1 MVHEVQHFTGLLA
14 DVSKKE
20 ELKSQ
25 SKDFLSHVLTTRQ
38 ICDLELLLNGGF
50 SPLKGYLNKVD
61 YESVLHTQRLADGS
75 LWPIPITLDIPEVL
89 AIQLKPGMSLSLRD
103 REGVMLAV
111 LDIED
116 IWLAEKEKEAELV
129 YGTQDTK
136 HWGVHYL
143 LNDTEK
149 WYVGGKIQ
157 GIQLP
162 LHYDFKKFRHTPN
175 ELKNIFQQNG
185 WDKVVAF
192 QTRNPLHRAHFELT
206 KQAAQEVGGALLLH
220 PVVGQSKAGDI
231 DHFTRVRC
239 YQHIM
244 EHYPQNQALLS
255 LLPLSMR
262 MGGPREALWH
272 ALIRKNY
279 GCTHMIIGRDHAGP
293 GMNSQGLPFYGA
305 YDAQEHVKKY
315 ESEIGIEIVD
325 FENMVYVPELDR
337 YQQVSKVNPNHTVQ
351 NISGTQLREKLENG
365 ESLPTWFTFPKVSLE
380 LRKTYP
386 AKNERGMTLFFTGL
400 SGAGKSTIAKGLS
413 ARLEEVGGRKIT
425 LLDGDEV
432 RHFLSSELGFS
443 KEHRSIN
450 VLRNGYVAKEVSKNG
465 GIAICS
471 LIAPADEIRKKVR
484 NLVGY
489 QANFVLIHVSTPLK
503 VCEERDRKGLYAKA
517 REGKIPNFTGISDPY
532 DEPKDAELVIDT
544 SKYSPEES
552 VDLIM
557 NYLLTQ
563 NYI

>member
-1 MVHEVQHFTGLLA
+1 
-14 DVSKKE
+14 
-20 ELKSQ
+20 
-25 SKDFLSHVLTTRQ
+25 
-38 ICDLELLLNGGF
+38 
-50 SPLKGYLNKVD
+50 
-61 YESVLHTQRLADGS
+61 
-75 LWPIPITLDIPEVL
+75 
-89 AIQLKPGMSLSLRD
+89 
-103 REGVMLAV
+103 
-111 LDIED
+111 
-116 IWLAEKEKEAELV
+116 
-129 YGTQDTK
+129 
-136 HWGVHYL
+136 
-143 LNDTEK
+143 
-149 WYVGGKIQ
+149 
-157 GIQLP
+157 
-162 LHYDFKKFRHTPN
+162 
-175 ELKNIFQQNG
+175 
-185 WDKVVAF
+185 
-192 QTRNPLHRAHFELT
+192 
-206 KQAAQEVGGALLLH
+206 
-220 PVVGQSKAGDI
+220 
-231 DHFTRVRC
+231 
-239 YQHIM
+239 
-244 EHYPQNQALLS
+244 
-255 LLPLSMR
+255 
-262 MGGPREALWH
+262 
-272 ALIRKNY
+272 
-279 GCTHMIIGRDHAGP
+279 
-293 GMNSQGLPFYGA
+293 
-305 YDAQEHVKKY
+305 
-315 ESEIGIEIVD
+315 
-325 FENMVYVPELDR
+325 
-337 YQQVSKVNPNHTVQ
+337 
-351 NISGTQLREKLENG
+351 
-365 ESLPTWFTFPKVSLE
+365 
-380 LRKTYP
+380 
-386 AKNERGMTLFFTGL
+386 MTLFFTGL